1 MPSSVTCEPR
11 FFADDTCLVYS
22 KDINID
28 LQNISIWFKSN
39 KLTFNPSKSNV
50 LIVPPKLK
58 ETAPLMNVSLNNVP
72 INQSNSVK
80 YLGVIIDTKLNFD
93 VQINS
98 ITHKISKAVGVM
110 TKLKH
115 YLPQKALLTVYYSLV
130 HTHLL
135 YGLSV
140 WGSAYKTHL
149 KKLITLQNKA
159 VKIIGGGSYR
169 DKASPCYSDTKT
181 LNLYKLEIG
190 KFVHA
195 HFQNKIPQKIS
206 KFFTLTRDISL
217 RSTRSTQ
224 QTKTRLYI
232 PRYPT
237 SRLQKCIK
245 YQGVTIWNQI
255 PPEIQSAFSKL
266 FKSKFKKHLLQ
277 LQI

>member
-1 MPSSVTCEPR
+1 
-11 FFADDTCLVYS
+11 
-22 KDINID
+22 
-28 LQNISIWFKSN
+28 
-39 KLTFNPSKSNV
+39 
-50 LIVPPKLK
+50 
-58 ETAPLMNVSLNNVP
+58 MNVSLNNVP

-98 ITHKISKAVGVM
+98 VTHKISKTVGVM
-110 TKLKH
+110 SKLKH
-115 YLPQKALLTVYYSLV
+115 YLPQKALFTVYYSLV

-140 WGSAYKTHL
+140 WGSAYTTHL

-169 DKASPCYSDTKT
+169 DKASPCYSDTKI
-181 LNLYKLEIG
+181 LKLPYLYKLEIG
-190 KFVHA
+190 KFIHA

-255 PPEIQSAFSKL
+255 PPEIQSASSKS